1 MAHPLTCAPGSRS
14 PILADR
20 SNPHLTSPLIVF
32 PLSLFFSIPTGGNP
46 VVSIKSRSSGA
57 HNRRPPCGLRSNLDY
72 PVRPNKEVN
81 LWLTVTVTVGAHG
94 GADLPFT
101 RLTETESGSI

>member
-20 SNPHLTSPLIVF
+20 SNPHLTSPLVVF
-32 PLSLFFSIPTGGNP
+32 TSSLFFFIPTGGNP
-46 VVSIKSRSSGA
+46 VVSIQSRSSSA

-72 PVRPNKEVN
+72 QVRPIKKP
-81 LWLTVTVTVGAHG
+81 TCG
-94 GADLPFT
+94 
-101 RLTETESGSI
+101 